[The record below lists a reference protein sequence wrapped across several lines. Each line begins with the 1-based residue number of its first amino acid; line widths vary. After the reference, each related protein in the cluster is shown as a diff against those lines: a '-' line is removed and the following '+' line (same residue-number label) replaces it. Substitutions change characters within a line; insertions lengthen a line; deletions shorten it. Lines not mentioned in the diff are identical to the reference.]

1 MKNKVLTTG
10 LLAPLLF
17 VPFLGHAADH
27 VDSPAAI
34 SEPTADLTDV
44 FAWMD
49 ADAEKVNLIANVA
62 PFAEAGMIFSDAVQY
77 VFHVGSSMGYGEAQ
91 TETQILCQFT
101 APPEVECWV
110 GDDEYVAGDPS
121 AAGGIESESG
131 AVKVFAGLRDDPF
144 FFELV
149 GFKAVVETVVGA
161 ANDLTF
167 DEQDCP
173 ELPEETRTALV
184 AQLMS
189 GEDGAPASDT
199 FAGANVLSLVVQ
211 VDKTLLDAS
220 GPVLGV
226 WASTHVAE

>member
-1 MKNKVLTTG
+1 MNNKILTTG
-10 LLAPLLF
+10 LLMPLLF

-27 VDSPAAI
+27 VDSPSAI
-34 SEPTADLTDV
+34 AEPTADLTDV

-49 ADAEKVNLIANVA
+49 EDAEKVNLVANVA
-62 PFAEAGMIFSDAVQY
+62 PFAEGGMVFSDAVQY
-77 VFHVGSSMGYGEAQ
+77 VFHVNSSMGYGEEQ

-110 GDDEYVAGDPS
+110 GDEYVAGDPS
-121 AAGGIESESG
+121 AAVGIESESG

-173 ELPEETRTALV
+173 ELPEETRSALV
-184 AQLMS
+184 TQLMS

-211 VDKTLLDAS
+211 VDKTLLTIG

-226 WASTHVAE
+226 WASTHRAE